1 MDGFQIIRWLSS
13 DDTAAVYEAAGSGA
27 RPLIYT
33 VGHRPAEPAAEF
45 TAWAERLRSVRH
57 PHLVTVAAAGL
68 TEDGR
73 PYVLCGTGSTTLAER
88 LVRTPPGVNEVVR
101 TTTAIADALDTAHA
115 AGLRH
120 GTICPSTV
128 VYATDGTPLLTGFD
142 MCAPS
147 LVKTARPGLYTAPEA
162 DPGPPADV
170 YALAATAYVA
180 LGGTLPYVGDPT
192 DQGLRLRGISELPG
206 VPPELTGMLRTA
218 LNPDPT
224 ARPSAALLRDAL
236 STVEVA
242 EVSTTGALPVAVVGS
257 DVRATSR
264 GVASIN
270 EAVTGA
276 QPIIGREKAPPMPAD
291 IAPAPNPA
299 AARPLPPTLP
309 MKPPKPKAAK
319 ESGRRFAVVVVVLVL
334 VAAGLG
340 AAWLLR
346 DQFAEATDDRGA
358 AIERVDFASIE
369 FTVPA
374 DADRTVKLTNGS
386 ATSTNDSGGAE
397 IWSLAD
403 DPVFADG
410 NHNGDQDTAAVHLTM
425 ETPGNKRAY
434 VLVFTWDGD
443 LKQAKQVVNG
453 VCDVESMKS
462 DGPGFTLELVSANP
476 FVRCAELG
484 SGDKREETIT
494 IEMRGGF
501 LIQTSPHEGAVSRC
515 EASIGPDAYT
525 DKDPPVHVA
534 ASAAAPELS
543 EDIDSVTVFY
553 PETAEPI
560 AWHLA
565 RVTLSDGTTT
575 CGWVDA
581 DDL

>member
-13 DDTAAVYEAAGSGA
+13 DDTAAVYEAAGPGA

-57 PHLVTVAAAGL
+57 PHLVAVAAAGL
-68 TEDGR
+68 TEDQR
-73 PYVLCGTGSTTLAER
+73 PYVMCGTGSTTLAER

-120 GTICPSTV
+120 GTVCPSTV
-128 VYATDGTPLLTGFD
+128 VYAADGTPLLTGFD

-218 LNPDPT
+218 LNPDP
-224 ARPSAALLRDAL
+224 ASRPSAALLRDAL
-236 STVEVA
+236 STVEVMEA
-242 EVSTTGALPVAVVGS
+242 STTGALAVAVVGS

-270 EAVTGA
+270 QAVTGM
-276 QPIIGREKAPPMPAD
+276 QPMIKREKAPPLPPSLG
-291 IAPAPNPA
+291 PAPGQPPPPA
-299 AARPLPPTLP
+299 
-309 MKPPKPKAAK
+309 KPKAAK
-319 ESGRRFAVVVVVLVL
+319 ASRSGRRFAVVVVVLTL

-346 DQFAEATDDRGA
+346 DQFAAATDDDRSA
-358 AIERVDFASIE
+358 PIEQVDFAFVS

-374 DADRTVKLTNGS
+374 DADRKVTLSNGS
-386 ATSTNDSGGAE
+386 ATSINDSGGAE
-397 IWSLAD
+397 IWSLVG

-410 NHNGDQDTAAVHLTM
+410 NHNGDQDTAAIHLTM
-425 ETPGNKRAY
+425 ETPGNKRSY
-434 VLVFTWDGD
+434 VLVFTWDGA
-443 LKQAKQVVNG
+443 LKQAEQVVNG
-453 VCDVESMKS
+453 VCEVVSMEG

-476 FVRCAELG
+476 FVPCAGLG
-484 SGDKREETIT
+484 GGDKREETIT

-501 LIQTSPHEGAVSRC
+501 LVQSAPHDGAVSRC
-515 EASIGPDAYT
+515 EASIGPDAYS
-525 DKDPPVHVA
+525 DGDPPVYVA
-534 ASAAAPELS
+534 ASDSAPELS
-543 EDIDSVTVFY
+543 EDIDTVTVFY

-565 RVTLSDGTTT
+565 RVTLTDGTTT

-581 DDL
+581 GDL